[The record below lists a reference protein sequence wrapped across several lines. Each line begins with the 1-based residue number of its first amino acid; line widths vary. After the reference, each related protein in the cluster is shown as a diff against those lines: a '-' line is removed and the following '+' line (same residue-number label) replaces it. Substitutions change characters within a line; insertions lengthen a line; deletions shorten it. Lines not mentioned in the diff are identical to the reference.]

1 MSNKNRFLQ
10 QPDNQSALIR
20 KTEGAFFSGPLPQAQ
35 ELQKYN
41 EIVPGAANRIIIM
54 AEEQASHRRL
64 LESRVI
70 KSDTRNSTL
79 GLIFGLII
87 GLAGVISGTVIIIY
101 GYAIYGVVV
110 GGGTI
115 ASLVATFV
123 YGSKQ
128 RKIERERKLQS

>member
-1 MSNKNRFLQ
+1 MSHKNRFLQ
-10 QPDNQSALIR
+10 PQNNLPAVR
-20 KTEGAFFSGPLPQAQ
+20 KTESLFYSGPLPPAQ

-41 EIVPGAANRIIIM
+41 DILPGAADRIIIM
-54 AEEQASHRRL
+54 AEEQAKHRRS
-64 LESRVI
+64 LENTVI
-70 KSDTRNSTL
+70 TSDTKNATL

-87 GLAGVISGTVIIIY
+87 GLAGIISGTVIIIY

-123 YGSKQ
+123 YGSRQ
-128 RKIERERKLQS
+128 RKIERERKLQG